1 MILENVQKKKLW
13 SYAYDSIEEMEIH
26 LKQMEQAG
34 FLIENQSKQDLTS
47 VLSQTFCE
55 QKYEDIIFEKE
66 DEKIEASLV
75 KREMK

>member
-66 DEKIEASLV
+66 DEKIEASLT
-75 KREMK
+75 KKGRK